1 MRKNINTENIEG
13 YLYQHSLEERKV
25 ENQQSENF
33 GKSYIR
39 GSIDIAVDEE
49 GLNVLTTYYTYVT
62 ETTKSGQP
70 NRSYSALKK
79 IIDGGKTWVNDG
91 KENAMV
97 LRLTPSAA
105 LNDFY
110 PQGQDE
116 VVSQQ
121 RNEGGF
127 VTILSG
133 ANQLVDNSKN
143 ERNKFT
149 FDALITNVQHIDA
162 DEEKGVEEHDII
174 RCAIFNFRNDILP
187 FNLVARSE
195 DAMKYFEGLG
205 ATPAEPVYIKVW
217 GKIVSTVIKV
227 TKTEESAFGEAAVD
241 TVERTVR
248 EWVLTG
254 ASTEPYAFGEEEV
267 MTGDEVK
274 KALQDRQVRLA
285 EIKKRSDEYYANK
298 GTTQAAAAAP
308 VANAIPQGEFKF

>member
-1 MRKNINTENIEG
+1 MKKNINAENIEG
-13 YLYQHSLEERKV
+13 RVYQHNLEERTV

-33 GKSYIR
+33 GKKYIR
-39 GSIDIAVDEE
+39 GSVDVAVDEE
-49 GLNVLTTYYTYVT
+49 GLNVLTVHYTYVT
-62 ETTKSGQP
+62 ETTKAGQP
-70 NRSYSALKK
+70 NRSYAALQK
-79 IIDGGKTWVNDG
+79 IINGKTWVADG
-91 KENAMV
+91 KDEAMV
-97 LRLTPSAA
+97 VRLTPSAA

-133 ANQLVDNSKN
+133 PNQLVDNSKN

-162 DEEKGVEEHDII
+162 NPERGIEEHDVI

-187 FNLVARSE
+187 FNLVARSKG
-195 DAMKYFEGLG
+195 AMDYFEGLG
-205 ATPAEPVYIKVW
+205 ATPAEPVFTKVW
-217 GKIVSTVIKV
+217 GKIVSTVTKV
-227 TKTEESAFGEAAVD
+227 VKTEESAFGEAAVD

-254 ASTEPYAFGEEEV
+254 ASTEPYAFGDESV
-267 MTGDEVK
+267 LTGEEVK
-274 KALQDRQVRLA
+274 KALADREVRLA
-285 EIKKRSDEYYANK
+285 EIKKRSDEYYANR
-298 GTTQAAAAAP
+298 GNASTAAP
-308 VANAIPQGEFKF
+308 AANAIPQGEFKF